1 MRKTT
6 ALIAALALL
15 ASLTAC
21 ASGPGSN
28 GCDPL
33 VSSGNASS
41 AVTATG
47 KFGTAPKVK
56 FPTPLYT
63 KSNEKTQVIAGKG
76 APIQDG
82 QPVALDVTILNGT
95 NGKVL
100 QSSSYAADGFS
111 LVTVGKSSI
120 PSVTEALRCATVGS
134 RVVIVGSP
142 KDSHSGQADDA
153 NGIGKNDS
161 FVYVVD
167 VRNSFLAK
175 ADGANQIPQNDMPL
189 VVTTADGTPGI
200 SIPSS
205 TAPKSLK
212 IDVLKQGSGT
222 KVKTGN
228 YLIVQYT
235 GVPWSLTDKK
245 PFDSTWSEH
254 QASVIQVGAASVST
268 GLSKA
273 LVGQRV
279 GSQVLVVAPP
289 KDAAVADGSG
299 KAPTDNTSVYVV
311 DILGIAQ

>member
-28 GCDPL
+28 GCDP
-33 VSSGNASS
+33 VAAAGDASS
-41 AVTATG
+41 VVTATG
-47 KFGTAPKVK
+47 KLGKAPTVN

-63 KSNEKTQVIAGKG
+63 TTNQKSELIAGKG
-76 APIQDG
+76 APIQNG

-95 NGKVL
+95 TGKVI
-100 QSSSYAADGFS
+100 QATSYSATSFS
-111 LVTVGKSSI
+111 LVTVGKSTI
-120 PSVTEALRCATVGS
+120 PAITEALQCATVGS
-134 RVVIVGSP
+134 RVAIVGTA
-142 KDSHSGQADDA
+142 KDSHNGQADTT
-153 NGIGKNDS
+153 NNIGKNDA
-161 FVYVVD
+161 FVYIVD
-167 VRNSFLAK
+167 VKGAYLAK
-175 ADGANQIPQNDMPL
+175 ADGADQIPQNGLPP

-205 TAPKSLK
+205 AAPTSLEVE
-212 IDVLKQGSGT
+212 VLKQGSGA
-222 KVKTGN
+222 KAKNGD

-235 GVPWSLTDKK
+235 GVSWVDKTV
-245 PFDSTWSEH
+245 FDSTWQTH
-254 QASVIQVGAASVST
+254 QASVVQLGSQSLST

-273 LVGQRV
+273 LTGQRV

-299 KAPTDNTSVYVV
+299 KAPANATAVYVV